1 MVKVC
6 ECCGHPLPSYHAL
19 LGLTRGQQR
28 IFEIVEKAGKAGIT
42 ADRVRDKLYADDAN
56 GGPDSPNVINVQRTK
71 MNRALQEYDL
81 KIRSTGG
88 HHSIWRLEK
97 L

>member
-28 IFEIVEKAGKAGIT
+28 IFEIVEKAGRAGIT
-42 ADRVRDKLYADDAN
+42 AGRIRDTLYAYHPN
-56 GGPDSPNVINVQRTK
+56 GGPESRNVINVQRTS
-71 MNRALQEYDL
+71 MNKRLEEYDL

-88 HHSIWRLEK
+88 HDAIWRLEK